1 MQLLS
6 ICYMKTST
14 FTYKTKPISIICASL
29 LFIAIFKLPIE
40 YYTILRIVVF
50 IGALLVLN
58 SFIDKSVS
66 WIIVFGLIAILFNP
80 IIPLYLY
87 VKDYWIPIDIVS
99 GVLFLLCLIPNKTN
113 KKVEKEKCKKPKEF
127 QRDKIY

>member
-1 MQLLS
+1 M
-6 ICYMKTST
+6 
-14 FTYKTKPISIICASL
+14 
-29 LFIAIFKLPIE
+29 
-40 YYTILRIVVF
+40 ILRIVVF

-66 WIIVFGLIAILFNP
+66 WTIVFGLIAILFNP
-80 IIPLYLY
+80 IVPIYLY

-99 GVLFLLCLIPNKTN
+99 GIVFLMSLISNKTN
-113 KKVEKEKCKKPKEF
+113 EKDEVKKDNKTKEF

>member
-1 MQLLS
+1 
-6 ICYMKTST
+6 MKTST

-40 YYTILRIVVF
+40 FYTILRIVVF

-66 WIIVFGLIAILFNP
+66 WTIVFGLIAILFNP
-80 IIPLYLY
+80 IVPIYLY

-99 GVLFLLCLIPNKTN
+99 GIVFLMSLISNKTN
-113 KKVEKEKCKKPKEF
+113 EKDEVKKDNKTKEF